1 MEPNIY
7 FEGLDPVV
15 EAIRERADQIAY
27 LFLQDRTIPGCD
39 QPVGRFDFSEAS
51 VEDLDED
58 IPLLDQICDAAELW
72 LEQTAAD
79 LVDRYGQKRF
89 RVRCMAA
96 KGSAMVHS
104 AQFVARDANERP
116 PKPPDPVPSL
126 EMPQADF
133 TDVEHSGLTSS
144 LHALGELYTRFGTLV
159 LGAVGNLQ
167 RIHESTTVQLHQQ
180 LQDSRAQTDMLVGSI
195 LEARAAEL
203 TVTAEQQAESHQTDA
218 RSALARDAI
227 QQIGE
232 AARVL
237 LGQQGLS
244 PETIELLQL
253 LQTSPSLEATLK
265 DPAVRALMQQ
275 PGQLD
280 QLAALLKA
288 AAQPP
293 AAPPPPAPDSND
305 SNPDQE
311 VPDGPSVR

>member
-1 MEPNIY
+1 M
-7 FEGLDPVV
+7 
-15 EAIRERADQIAY
+15 
-27 LFLQDRTIPGCD
+27 
-39 QPVGRFDFSEAS
+39 
-51 VEDLDED
+51 
-58 IPLLDQICDAAELW
+58 
-72 LEQTAAD
+72 
-79 LVDRYGQKRF
+79 
-89 RVRCMAA
+89 
-96 KGSAMVHS
+96 
-104 AQFVARDANERP
+104 
-116 PKPPDPVPSL
+116 
-126 EMPQADF
+126 
-133 TDVEHSGLTSS
+133 
-144 LHALGELYTRFGTLV
+144 

-203 TVTAEQQAESHQTDA
+203 TVTAERQAESQQTDA

-265 DPAVRALMQQ
+265 DPTVRALMQQ

-280 QLAALLKA
+280 QLAALLRA
-288 AAQPP
+288 AAK
-293 AAPPPPAPDSND
+293 PAPTPTNA
-305 SNPDQE
+305 NPDQE
-311 VPDGPSVR
+311 VPNGPSVR

>member
-1 MEPNIY
+1 MDPNIN

-15 EAIRERADQIAY
+15 DAIRERADQIAY

-39 QPVGRFDFSEAS
+39 QPVGRFDFSEES
-51 VEDLDED
+51 LEEVDED
-58 IPLLDQICDAAELW
+58 IPVLDQICDAAELW
-72 LEQTAAD
+72 LEQTAAELLEGHD
-79 LVDRYGQKRF
+79 QKRF

-96 KGSAMVHS
+96 KGSPIVPS
-104 AQFVARDANERP
+104 PQSVVRDATPPPP
-116 PKPPDPVPSL
+116 PKPPHPGHALKLPA
-126 EMPQADF
+126 ADF
-133 TDVEHSGLTSS
+133 SDVEHTPLTSS
-144 LHALGELYTRFGTLV
+144 LHALGELYTRFGNLV

-203 TVTAEQQAESHQTDA
+203 TVTAERQAESQQTDA

-244 PETIELLQL
+244 PETIQLLQL

-265 DPAVRALMQQ
+265 DPTVRALMQQ
-275 PGQLD
+275 PGQLH
-280 QLAALLKA
+280 QLAALLRA
-288 AAQPP
+288 AAK
-293 AAPPPPAPDSND
+293 PAPTPTHA
-305 SNPDQE
+305 NPDQE
-311 VPDGPSVR
+311 VPNGPSVR